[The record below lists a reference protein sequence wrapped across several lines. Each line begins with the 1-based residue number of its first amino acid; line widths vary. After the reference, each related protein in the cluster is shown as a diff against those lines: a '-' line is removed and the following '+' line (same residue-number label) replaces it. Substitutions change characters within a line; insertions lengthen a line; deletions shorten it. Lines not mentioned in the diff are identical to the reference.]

1 MAETGNHK
9 KVRYI
14 HHWYAR
20 YPLSP
25 RPSSKPINWNT
36 LYLGIAGV
44 MKDNRSHL
52 LRLPSKLHYRRHE
65 TLRFSI
71 KSIAIER
78 GNSAVARNARWMRIS
93 VERGRF
99 NVLARF
105 RIGSILASHN
115 MAMEKSASH
124 VRQAVNWF

>member
-1 MAETGNHK
+1 MH
-9 KVRYI
+9 V
-14 HHWYAR
+14 
-20 YPLSP
+20 YPLSS

-44 MKDNRSHL
+44 MKDNRSRL
-52 LRLPSKLHYRRHE
+52 LRLPSKLHYRQHE

-115 MAMEKSASH
+115 IATGDGKKRVA
-124 VRQAVNWF
+124 RATGCQLILDLAD